1 MLVSL
6 ARFFVRAIFCSA
18 LTRCSPFS
26 LRRRCC
32 LSSLTEMSPPTVV
45 SALAFH
51 PVHSSLLSAAGIDGH
66 IVVFDLR
73 ARSGSAFAQPLISVS
88 TSSEPVRALHWPA
101 VAHPSLEVILTAQGS
116 SVRSVAVSR
125 WCVAVAGG
133 TGGVGD
139 ASSAAAAAP
148 VIGGGGN
155 SCSFEYLP
163 SVVFPSTL
171 HSSVSSLSVG
181 ERNSVDDA
189 LFLLMANGDGT
200 ANAVGDNLD
209 RVSTIKKQSGNARVV
224 AATFACAH
232 ARVSFSFLSAF
243 VFVPLPLSLQ
253 PIGNSHRTCG
263 VSVSRWRLP
272 PSTGA
277 ASVKPTFSGEY
288 AAGAILDVSDG
299 FEAQN
304 ALSRGQ
310 PNISLDHKQRKE
322 AAVSMRL

>member
-1 MLVSL
+1 MRLL
-6 ARFFVRAIFCSA
+6 H
-18 LTRCSPFS
+18 LTRANGKLICSYPLSF
-26 LRRRCC
+26 LYCV
-32 LSSLTEMSPPTVV
+32 SSLTEMSPPTVV

-66 IVVFDLR
+66 MVVFDLR

-139 ASSAAAAAP
+139 ASSSVAAAP
-148 VIGGGGN
+148 VTGGGGN

-200 ANAVGDNLD
+200 ANAVGDNLEK
-209 RVSTIKKQSGNARVV
+209 VSCTKKEKQRANR
-224 AATFACAH
+224 AATAH
-232 ARVSFSFLSAF
+232 LCTR
-243 VFVPLPLSLQ
+243 
-253 PIGNSHRTCG
+253 
-263 VSVSRWRLP
+263 
-272 PSTGA
+272 
-277 ASVKPTFSGEY
+277 
-288 AAGAILDVSDG
+288 
-299 FEAQN
+299 
-304 ALSRGQ
+304 
-310 PNISLDHKQRKE
+310 
-322 AAVSMRL
+322 